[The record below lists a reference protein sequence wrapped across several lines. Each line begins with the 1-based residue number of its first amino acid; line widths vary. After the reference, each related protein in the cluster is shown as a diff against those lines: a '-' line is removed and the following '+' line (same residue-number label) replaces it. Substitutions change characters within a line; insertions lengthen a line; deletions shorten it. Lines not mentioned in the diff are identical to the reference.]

1 MDPHE
6 LRPADERILEYLG
19 NNPPEYIPLIAN
31 RLGMPNGYAK
41 RRCELLIDRGLMEP
55 VTNEAIYRLTDR
67 GARVL
72 AGEKGAVRAADDA

>member
-1 MDPHE
+1 MPPHE

-19 NNPPEYIPLIAN
+19 AHPPEYIPLIAN
-31 RLGMPNGYAK
+31 RLGMPLGYAQ
-41 RRCELLIDRGLMEP
+41 RRCERLVERGLMEP

-72 AGEKGAVRAADDA
+72 TGEKTAVRAADDG